1 MWVSFINFLVFI
13 MYVYRRIMRNHLI
26 FFFLKIFIYILK
38 IKEYYNPQ
46 FQFSKSLKPHGA
58 GDPFLWISS

>member
-1 MWVSFINFLVFI
+1 MGLLYQFFSIHYVCLPANYAKSFN
-13 MYVYRRIMRNHLI
+13 

-46 FQFSKSLKPHGA
+46 FQFSKSLKPHGT
-58 GDPFLWISS
+58 GDPFLRIST

>member
-1 MWVSFINFLVFI
+1 
-13 MYVYRRIMRNHLI
+13 MRNHFN
-26 FFFLKIFIYILK
+26 FFFLKIFVYILK

-58 GDPFLWISS
+58 GDPFLWIRSESNGVNP

>member
-1 MWVSFINFLVFI
+1 MFIGGLCAIILNFFVF
-13 MYVYRRIMRNHLI
+13 
-26 FFFLKIFIYILK
+26 KIFVYFLK

-58 GDPFLWISS
+58 GDPFKWISA

>member
-1 MWVSFINFLVFI
+1 
-13 MYVYRRIMRNHLI
+13 MYIYQRIMRNHFN
-26 FFFLKIFIYILK
+26 FFFLKIFVYILK

-58 GDPFLWISS
+58 GDPFLWIRSESNGVNP

>member
-1 MWVSFINFLVFI
+1 MFNGLLCTII
-13 MYVYRRIMRNHLI
+13 LI
-26 FFFLKIFIYILK
+26 FFVFEIFVYFFK

-58 GDPFLWISS
+58 GDPF